1 MQEELD
7 ILTTALTELG
17 ATNFILRGL
26 SAEHTITGPD
36 GNDLTITKEEHF
48 ISLFGV
54 YIDNVESNDPENWGF
69 TWEELTAKI
78 EELST

>member
-26 SAEHTITGPD
+26 SAEQTITGPD